1 MLIGAEA
8 LIRFRNSEQNM
19 ISPEEFI
26 PVSERTGDIL
36 RIGEFVFDSV
46 CKMLSLIDVE
56 QYGIK
61 KIDINLSVA
70 QCMQDALAD
79 KFSSLRTIYGILA
92 SIINLEITE
101 TAAAHTPDVLLKNMQ
116 KLSAEGMELSLDDYG
131 SGYSNMNYLLTLP
144 FKMVKIDKNIVWSA
158 YGNLRTQTAL
168 SATIKMIHELGM
180 TVLAEGVETQEQCEW
195 LSQLGCDYLQGYY
208 FSKPLKKEDFLDMM
222 LKSVEEH
229 SSELESMEE

>member
-1 MLIGAEA
+1 
-8 LIRFRNSEQNM
+8 
-19 ISPEEFI
+19 
-26 PVSERTGDIL
+26 
-36 RIGEFVFDSV
+36 
-46 CKMLSLIDVE
+46 
-56 QYGIK
+56 
-61 KIDINLSVA
+61 
-70 QCMQDALAD
+70 
-79 KFSSLRTIYGILA
+79 
-92 SIINLEITE
+92 
-101 TAAAHTPDVLLKNMQ
+101 
-116 KLSAEGMELSLDDYG
+116 LDDYG

-168 SATIKMIHELGM
+168 AATIKMIHELGM

>member
-1 MLIGAEA
+1 
-8 LIRFRNSEQNM
+8 
-19 ISPEEFI
+19 
-26 PVSERTGDIL
+26 
-36 RIGEFVFDSV
+36 
-46 CKMLSLIDVE
+46 
-56 QYGIK
+56 
-61 KIDINLSVA
+61 
-70 QCMQDALAD
+70 
-79 KFSSLRTIYGILA
+79 
-92 SIINLEITE
+92 
-101 TAAAHTPDVLLKNMQ
+101 MQ